1 MNAFEISQRLEQEG
15 LTEIEE
21 ILVEDDKVILE
32 FFYDFD
38 REELNAARAYANE
51 ESDLE
56 EDSNE
61 WKVDWYIPYLLDIA
75 RDNIEN
81 IIEEVSDE
89 LEISG
94 VFQEVKID
102 GNNND
107 YIKFIAA
114 FCTDDFDMEL
124 EEILNDYL

>member
-1 MNAFEISQRLEQEG
+1 MNAFEIAQRLEQEG

-21 ILVEDDKVILE
+21 VLVENDKVILE

-38 REELNAARAYANE
+38 REELSAARAYANE

-61 WKVDWYIPYLLDIA
+61 WKAEWYIPYLLDIA
-75 RDNIEN
+75 KDNIEN
-81 IIEEVSDE
+81 VIEEIDDDFEV
-89 LEISG
+89 SG

-107 YIKFIAA
+107 YIKFVAV
-114 FCTDDFDMEL
+114 FCTDDCDEDL
-124 EEILNDYL
+124 EEILSDYL